1 MKIAIVGHG
10 FVGKATESGFKD
22 SVEKLIIDKKY
33 DSDISEL
40 SSFKADFIFVCVPT
54 PMNDDQTQDSSIVE
68 EVMQEITKYSAE
80 SIIIL
85 KSTILPNVLEELSNT
100 NKKLIYNPEFLREKR
115 ADEDFINSKFIIFGG
130 DKVSAKKASE
140 LYLKYSKCK
149 TKDHIFLDLLG
160 ASFVKYTI
168 NTFLATKVFYFLT
181 KLMSW

>member
-85 KSTILPNVLEELSNT
+85 KAQFFQMFWRSYQIRIKN
-100 NKKLIYNPEFLREKR
+100 
-115 ADEDFINSKFIIFGG
+115 
-130 DKVSAKKASE
+130 
-140 LYLKYSKCK
+140 
-149 TKDHIFLDLLG
+149 
-160 ASFVKYTI
+160 
-168 NTFLATKVFYFLT
+168 
-181 KLMSW
+181 